1 MPRIDPKEF
10 KYTTICWDV
19 RDGVLKPYL
28 CLCPDFIANEGFG
41 CSLGRFF
48 DTEQEAIE
56 EQKYYELFFAQ
67 MFTKVFQFVVY
78 ECQEHLLT
86 STDRYRKEY
95 FAGKLDDVL
104 G

>member
-1 MPRIDPKEF
+1 MPRIDPTEF

-19 RDGVLKPYL
+19 HDDVLKPYL
-28 CLCPDFIANEGFG
+28 RLCPDFIDNEGWG
-41 CSLGRFF
+41 CSLGKFYN
-48 DTEQEAIE
+48 TEQEALDS
-56 EQKYYELFFAQ
+56 QADYELFFRH

-95 FAGKLDDVL
+95 FAGKLDEIMK
-104 G
+104 